1 LIQRRRFSARIIC
14 EPGLFVGESGKV
26 SSEARYILMDNDASS
41 LHTRPSLLV
50 RIRDPQDAVSWRS
63 FVELYTPPVLRYCRL
78 RGLQDADAADVT
90 QEVMAQ
96 VARSMRSFR
105 YAPERGRFRDW
116 LGTITRRK
124 VNRHLTKRNLG
135 TAGLGGDNTPE
146 ATLDP
151 RTIEADAEWSTE
163 FNAQILRAALDRV
176 RPSFGPATWNA
187 FASVWLEDR
196 TAADTARALGV
207 SLEAVYV
214 AKSKVL
220 KRLEQEVLELAE
232 DFPLADTNR

>member
-1 LIQRRRFSARIIC
+1 
-14 EPGLFVGESGKV
+14 
-26 SSEARYILMDNDASS
+26 MNDDASS
-41 LHTRPSLLV
+41 LNTRPSLLV
-50 RIRDPQDAVSWRS
+50 RIRELEDAESWSLFVS
-63 FVELYTPPVLRYCRL
+63 LYTPPVLRYCRL

-124 VNRHLTKRNLG
+124 VNRHLRKRNLG
-135 TAGLGGDNTPE
+135 TAGFGGAGLAQDSVN
-146 ATLDP
+146 P
-151 RTIEADAEWSTE
+151 RAIEADAQWSAE
-163 FNAQILRAALDRV
+163 FNAQILHAALDRV
-176 RPSFGPATWNA
+176 RPSFGAGTWNA
-187 FASVWLEDR
+187 FASVWLDNKSAAE
-196 TAADTARALGV
+196 TASAMKI

-220 KRLEQEVLELAE
+220 KRLEEEVLDLAE
-232 DFPLADTNR
+232 EFPLSISSP

>member
-1 LIQRRRFSARIIC
+1 
-14 EPGLFVGESGKV
+14 
-26 SSEARYILMDNDASS
+26 MNDDGSL
-41 LHTRPSLLV
+41 LHTRPSLLI
-50 RIRDPQDAVSWRS
+50 RIRDPQDAESWRS

-105 YAPERGRFRDW
+105 YCPERGRFRDW
-116 LGTITRRK
+116 LGIITRRK
-124 VNRHLTKRNLG
+124 VNRHLTKKNLG
-135 TAGLGGDNTPE
+135 TAGLGGPTSFEPIDN
-146 ATLDP
+146 P
-151 RTIEADAEWSTE
+151 RVIEADSDWSAE
-163 FNAQILRAALDRV
+163 FNAQILRTALERV
-176 RPSFGPATWNA
+176 RPLFGPSTWNA

-196 TAADTARALGV
+196 TAAETASALSV

-232 DFPLADTNR
+232 DFPLANTNR

>member
-1 LIQRRRFSARIIC
+1 MN
-14 EPGLFVGESGKV
+14 E
-26 SSEARYILMDNDASS
+26 DASS

-50 RIRDPQDAVSWRS
+50 RIRDPQDAESWRS
-63 FVELYTPPVLRYCRL
+63 FVELYTSPVLRYCRL

-96 VARSMRSFR
+96 VARAMRSFR

-135 TAGLGGDNTPE
+135 TTGGGGKYRPE
-146 ATLDP
+146 AMLNP
-151 RTIEADAEWSTE
+151 RVIEADPDWSAE
-163 FNAQILRAALDRV
+163 FNAQILRAALERV
-176 RPSFGPATWNA
+176 RPLFGPVTWSA
-187 FASVWLEDR
+187 FAGVWMEDR
-196 TAADTARALGV
+196 TAAETASALGI
-207 SLEAVYV
+207 SLESVYV

-220 KRLEQEVLELAE
+220 KRLEEEVLALAE
-232 DFPLADTNR
+232 DFPLTHTKP

>member
-1 LIQRRRFSARIIC
+1 MN
-14 EPGLFVGESGKV
+14 E
-26 SSEARYILMDNDASS
+26 DASS
-41 LHTRPSLLV
+41 MHTRPSLLV
-50 RIRDPQDAVSWRS
+50 RIRDPHDAASWRS

-105 YAPERGRFRDW
+105 YSPDRGRFRDW

-124 VNRHLTKRNLG
+124 VNRHLTRKNLG
-135 TAGLGGDNTPE
+135 TAGLGGQNSPSVIE
-146 ATLDP
+146 SP
-151 RTIEADAEWSTE
+151 RAIEADAQWSAE
-163 FNAQILRAALDRV
+163 FNAQVLRAALDRV
-176 RPSFGPATWNA
+176 RPLFGAGTWNA

-196 TAADTARALGV
+196 SAADTASTLGV

-220 KRLEQEVLELAE
+220 KRLEKEVLELAE
-232 DFPLADTNR
+232 DFPLANTNR